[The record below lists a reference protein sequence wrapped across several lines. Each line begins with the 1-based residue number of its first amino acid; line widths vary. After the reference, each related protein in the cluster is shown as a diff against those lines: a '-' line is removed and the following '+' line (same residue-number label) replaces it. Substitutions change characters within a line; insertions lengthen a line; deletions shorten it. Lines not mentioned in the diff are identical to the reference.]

1 MPLQLLDAEALA
13 AAYHAARYVAD
24 TPSGTFVVVVGELAS
39 VLEATIEADSFA
51 FITAWNPASQPRGKD
66 QNEAAD
72 ARLVVELDAL
82 AIRRWPM
89 QASAPDGRWG
99 EPGWLLAGI
108 DPAALDHLARTFGQ
122 AGTLFW
128 RRGTPVRLRMVLP
141 KPPGARCDATDW
153 LE

>member
-13 AAYHAARYVAD
+13 SAYRAARYVAA
-24 TPSGTFVVVVGELAS
+24 TPAGALAVAVGAPAPA
-39 VLEATIEADSFA
+39 LEAAIEADSFA
-51 FITAWNPASQPRGKD
+51 FITAWNPASRPRD
-66 QNEAAD
+66 EDANRNAD
-72 ARLVVELDAL
+72 LALVAQLGMLES
-82 AIRRWPM
+82 RRWPM
-89 QASAPDGRWG
+89 RASAPDGDWG

-108 DPAALDHLARTFGQ
+108 DPESLDRLARAFGQ

-128 RRGTPVRLRMVLP
+128 RRGEPVRLRMALP

>member
-13 AAYHAARYVAD
+13 AAYRAAIYRARLPAGECVVA
-24 TPSGTFVVVVGELAS
+24 VGENATA
-39 VLEATIEADSFA
+39 LEATIEEDSFA

-72 ARLVVELDAL
+72 AKLVAELDAL
-82 AIRRWPM
+82 AIPRWPM
-89 QASAPDGRWG
+89 HASAPDGRWG

-141 KPPGARCDATDW
+141 KPPGARCDSTDW